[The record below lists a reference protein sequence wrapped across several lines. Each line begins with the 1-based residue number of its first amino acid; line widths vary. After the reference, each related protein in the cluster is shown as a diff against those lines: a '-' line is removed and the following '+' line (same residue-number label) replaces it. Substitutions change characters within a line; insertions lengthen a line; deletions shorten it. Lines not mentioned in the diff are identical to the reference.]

1 MVEYNCVH
9 CGRCF
14 VNKSHY
20 DYHNRRYI
28 SSKPY
33 IITNVEVVKNKKK
46 GIEKINGKE
55 TGNGKK
61 KGMSNDNSH
70 LEGSILKEL
79 NILIKSRGSQ
89 CSVSGKNYEKKIYNI
104 VKNCTINGIPF
115 NTQKEE
121 ELAGS
126 SSKNDI
132 ECNFIVENDI
142 GIEVKKY
149 TTPDW
154 MQCSIKYD
162 KNTNSWQP
170 TKKSKNPPEC
180 SVIFMEL
187 INNLNIYT
195 DDIPPFMK
203 ESITHEEWVKSKAES
218 CKWNDIY
225 IDIPSDTIAKLY
237 QSKGCKYIQISNGYG
252 LYHLGNDI
260 CGFGVPLFNIE
271 QQLRIRTKIHKRSTK
286 KGFCSISV
294 TIACQPKNIRT
305 LTPSNYTLDNK
316 DNIPPILLYT
326 II

>member
-1 MVEYNCVH
+1 
-9 CGRCF
+9 
-14 VNKSHY
+14 
-20 DYHNRRYI
+20 
-28 SSKPY
+28 
-33 IITNVEVVKNKKK
+33 
-46 GIEKINGKE
+46 
-55 TGNGKK
+55 
-61 KGMSNDNSH
+61 
-70 LEGSILKEL
+70 
-79 NILIKSRGSQ
+79 
-89 CSVSGKNYEKKIYNI
+89 
-104 VKNCTINGIPF
+104 
-115 NTQKEE
+115 
-121 ELAGS
+121 
-126 SSKNDI
+126 
-132 ECNFIVENDI
+132 
-142 GIEVKKY
+142 
-149 TTPDW
+149 
-154 MQCSIKYD
+154 MQCSIKFD

-170 TKKSKNPPEC
+170 TKKSKNPPKC
-180 SVIFMEL
+180 SVIFMGL

-203 ESITHEEWVKSKAES
+203 KSITHEEWVKSKAES

-237 QSKGCKYIQISNGYG
+237 KSKGCKYIQISNSYG

-316 DNIPPILLYT
+316 DNIPPILLYN